1 MRKKGTLA
9 EHVLTSVE
17 QNPTKESKVKDSKVK
32 DNKIKDN
39 TNTNTKSV
47 FDF

>member
-17 QNPTKESKVKDSKVK
+17 QNPTKDSKVKDSKVK
-32 DNKIKDN
+32 DIVD
-39 TNTNTKSV
+39 TNVSM
-47 FDF
+47 

>member
-17 QNPTKESKVKDSKVK
+17 QNPTKDSKVKDSKV
-32 DNKIKDN
+32 KDN